1 MLTKKKASNAKEW
14 VRLTA
19 DTDSLQSASHRADTC
34 LACAASWR
42 QRSGT
47 WTHATQHNMP
57 QRSTTRRPQRVIHR
71 PTTERTAAGHCTA
84 LRERCADTRYSQYS
98 QCRRCQRPRWAGRQ
112 ALRKHTLIGPR
123 RRAALAAAYYDE
135 LKSELALENTQDDP
149 GAEQEGRPLKP
160 LSRRPTLARQGTAS
174 SLPNPKANGRLPPR
188 TPRAPRTGRQR
199 SNPSFAAQ
207 SARAPIASAGSSPAS
222 SRSALAPSPT
232 TPYLAEEPAGE
243 LDSVEP
249 EAERAS
255 EVALQ
260 AEGDGP
266 SASSYHDEQA
276 IMLRRAKRERRDT
289 ARDFDGMQGI
299 A

>member
-1 MLTKKKASNAKEW
+1 
-14 VRLTA
+14 
-19 DTDSLQSASHRADTC
+19 
-34 LACAASWR
+34 
-42 QRSGT
+42 
-47 WTHATQHNMP
+47 MP
-57 QRSTTRRPQRVIHR
+57 QRSTTRRPQRVIDR
-71 PTTERTAAGHCTA
+71 LATERTSAGHCTA
-84 LRERCADTRYSQYS
+84 LRERFVDSRYSQYRR
-98 QCRRCQRPRWAGRQ
+98 CRRCQRPRP
-112 ALRKHTLIGPR
+112 ALRKKHTLIGPC

-149 GAEQEGRPLKP
+149 GAEHEGRPLKP
-160 LSRRPTLARQGTAS
+160 LSRGSTLARQATA
-174 SLPNPKANGRLPPR
+174 SLPNPKPNGRLPPR

-207 SARAPIASAGSSPAS
+207 SARASIASAGSSPAS

-243 LDSVEP
+243 LGLVEP

-266 SASSYHDEQA
+266 SGSSYHDEQA